1 MKLLKHQ
8 KLLPTSAIK
17 RREGLKTPL
26 ATVDNKPIELRNGLI
41 VVKSN
46 NSNVI
51 YIGNP
56 RM

>member
-1 MKLLKHQ
+1 MNILKHQ